1 MITITPSNLLR
12 KYVGETSQLMKAV
25 FSLSKKLSPCIIF
38 IDEMDSMFRSRVED
52 DHPVLRN
59 LQTECMCYFIVISLF
74 YLTFYYIRIINYG
87 HVHIL
92 FETIIYIF
100 LFF

>member
-59 LQTECMCYFIVISLF
+59 LQTECMLF
-74 YLTFYYIRIINYG
+74 YRYLTFLSN
-87 HVHIL
+87 
-92 FETIIYIF
+92 F
-100 LFF
+100 LLYKNNKLWTRAHLI